1 MTLDVCPRVFYR
13 EGVTVTGDLSVA
25 QAARAAWLRV
35 RRVALLLV
43 LGCLTTV
50 ALMNVAQAS
59 EPLPLRQEADGAWNK
74 GEFED
79 AERLYRILIERG
91 GLDAK
96 EVVVA
101 YVRLGSARAILGK
114 RKESIAAFRAAA
126 VLDAK
131 FAVPSEAGEKAVQ
144 YAQVARSDMSKIG
157 PLVFDAQAPEKVDPG
172 STLAVKTSVDVPHVP
187 MVARV
192 AVVARVVPKGAPPD
206 EGKTP
211 KELKNSEPPGAS
223 GGTEVTLGPMPSE
236 GGTVLELE
244 VHALDKFD
252 NRLATVKRTV
262 TVRSI
267 AVAVTPPPRKKP
279 GVSFWATPWPYVIGG
294 VALAAGGASAYY
306 FWLRPTDTVTV
317 GTVGVRTR

>member
-1 MTLDVCPRVFYR
+1 MI
-13 EGVTVTGDLSVA
+13 ESGVLSVA
-25 QAARAAWLRV
+25 RAAQAVWARV
-35 RRVALLLV
+35 RRLAVLV
-43 LGCLTTV
+43 LLASVTTV
-50 ALMNVAQAS
+50 VLASAAHAS
-59 EPLPLRQEADGAWNK
+59 EPPPLRQEADGAWTK
-74 GEFED
+74 GDFED

-131 FAVPSEAGEKAVQ
+131 FAVPPEAGDKAVQ

-172 STLAVKTSVDVPHVP
+172 SSLAVRTTVDVPHVP

-192 AVVARVVPKGAPPD
+192 AVIARVRPKGSRDGAPPD
-206 EGKTP
+206 DAKPP
-211 KELKNSEPPGAS
+211 KELKNSEPPGPS
-223 GGTEVTLGPMPSE
+223 GGTDVTLAPMPSE

-252 NRLATVKRTV
+252 NRLATVSRTV

-267 AVAVTPPPRKKP
+267 AVAVVPPPRKKP

>member
-1 MTLDVCPRVFYR
+1 MI
-13 EGVTVTGDLSVA
+13 VTGDFNVV
-25 QAARAAWLRV
+25 QAGEALWLRV
-35 RRVALLLV
+35 RRLAMMIALASLATV
-43 LGCLTTV
+43 L
-50 ALMNVAQAS
+50 VAQVGHAS
-59 EPLPLRQEADGAWNK
+59 EPLPLRQEADGAWTK
-74 GEFED
+74 GDFED

-96 EVVVA
+96 AVVVA

-114 RKESIAAFRAAA
+114 RKESVAAFRAAA

-131 FAVPSEAGEKAVQ
+131 FVVPAEAGDKAVQ
-144 YAQVARSDMSKIG
+144 FAQVARSDMSKIG
-157 PLVFDAQAPEKVDPG
+157 PLSFDAQAPEKVDPG
-172 STLAVKTSVDVPHVP
+172 STLAVKTTVDVPHVP

-192 AVVARVVPKGAPPD
+192 AVIARVVPKGVRDGAPSE
-206 EGKTP
+206 EGKAP
-211 KELKNSEPPGAS
+211 KELKNSEPPSAS
-223 GGTEVTLGPMPSE
+223 GGTEVTLSPMPSE

-252 NRLATVKRTV
+252 NRLATVTRTV

-267 AVAVTPPPRKKP
+267 AVAVTPPPPKKP

-317 GTVGVRTR
+317 GAVGVRTR

>member
-1 MTLDVCPRVFYR
+1 
-13 EGVTVTGDLSVA
+13 VTVTGDSNVVQAA
-25 QAARAAWLRV
+25 QASW
-35 RRVALLLV
+35 RRVYRVAMAMLLA
-43 LGCLTTV
+43 CLTTLV
-50 ALMNVAQAS
+50 FVNVAHAS
-59 EPLPLRQEADGAWNK
+59 EPLPLRQEADGAWTK
-74 GEFED
+74 GDFED

-131 FAVPSEAGEKAVQ
+131 FAVPPEAGEKAVQ

-157 PLVFDAQAPEKVDPG
+157 PLVFEAQAPEKVDPG

-187 MVARV
+187 MIARV
-192 AVVARVVPKGAPPD
+192 AVIAHVVPKGSKVGAPVD
-206 EGKTP
+206 EGKVL

-223 GGTEVTLGPMPSE
+223 GGTEVTLAPMPSE

-252 NRLATVKRTV
+252 NRLATVTRTV

>member
-1 MTLDVCPRVFYR
+1 MSVS
-13 EGVTVTGDLSVA
+13 GDLRVV
-25 QAARAAWLRV
+25 QAVRAAWLRL
-35 RRVALLLV
+35 RQVAALV
-43 LGCLTTV
+43 LLACLTTIV
-50 ALMNVAQAS
+50 AAQVAQAS
-59 EPLPLRQEADGAWNK
+59 EPPPLRQEADGAWTK
-74 GEFED
+74 GDFED

-131 FAVPSEAGEKAVQ
+131 FAVPPEAGEKAVQ

-157 PLVFDAQAPEKVDPG
+157 PLLFEAQAPDKVDPG
-172 STLAVKTSVDVPHVP
+172 STLAVKTTVDVPHVP

-192 AVVARVVPKGAPPD
+192 AVIARVVPKGAKDGAPPD
-206 EGKTP
+206 EGKAP

-223 GGTEVTLGPMPSE
+223 GGTEVTLSPMPSE
-236 GGTVLELE
+236 GGSVLELE

-252 NRLATVKRTV
+252 NRLATVTRTV
-262 TVRSI
+262 TVRSM